1 MTRYDEYSREDL
13 LDRIEELEDETLS
26 LLDQI
31 EELKGVHQ
39 QKQWI
44 EDFVDDV
51 KSYLDWRQSPN
62 AALSKSSQQSVEYT
76 MLSSPN
82 TKMAEVK

>member
-1 MTRYDEYSREDL
+1 MTRYDKDSREDL
-13 LDRIEELEDETLS
+13 LDRIEELEDETIS

-39 QKQWI
+39 QKEWI

-51 KSYLDWRQSPN
+51 KSYLDWSQSPN
-62 AALSKSSQQSVEYT
+62 MALSKSSQQTIAAS
-76 MLSSPN
+76 MLSSLN
-82 TKMAEVK
+82 YKMAEV

>member
-1 MTRYDEYSREDL
+1 MTRYDKDSREDL
-13 LDRIEELEDETLS
+13 LDRIEELEDETIS

-51 KSYLDWRQSPN
+51 KSYLDWKQSPN
-62 AALSKSSQQSVEYT
+62 PVLSAPTQNSIEFS
-76 MLSSPN
+76 MLSSLN
-82 TKMAEVK
+82 TKMKEVK